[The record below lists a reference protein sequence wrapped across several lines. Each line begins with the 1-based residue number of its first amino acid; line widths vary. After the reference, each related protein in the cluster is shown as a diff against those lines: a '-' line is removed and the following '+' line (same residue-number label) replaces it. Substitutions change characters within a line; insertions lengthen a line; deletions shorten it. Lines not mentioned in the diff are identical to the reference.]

1 MLEQLNHNHS
11 VSQLAVHIVWCTK
24 YRHKV
29 LINLAEEIV
38 KQTIAEAC
46 IAYNYKLI
54 ALEVMP
60 DHVHCLVQLP
70 PTEAPTNVAKTL
82 KSLTAI
88 AVFNK
93 CKLLKQNKFWG
104 SGLWSN
110 STYYGSVGETT
121 AEIVKNYVNTQ
132 KLRE

>member
-29 LINLAEEIV
+29 LVNLAEEIV

-46 IAYNYKLI
+46 VAYNYKLI

-60 DHVHCLVQLP
+60 DHVHCFIQLP
-70 PTEAPTNVAKTL
+70 PTEAPVNVAKTL

-88 AVFNK
+88 AVFTK
-93 CKLLKQNKFWG
+93 CKSLKQNKFWG
-104 SGLWSN
+104 SGLWSS

-121 AEIVKNYVNTQ
+121 AEIVKNYVDTQ